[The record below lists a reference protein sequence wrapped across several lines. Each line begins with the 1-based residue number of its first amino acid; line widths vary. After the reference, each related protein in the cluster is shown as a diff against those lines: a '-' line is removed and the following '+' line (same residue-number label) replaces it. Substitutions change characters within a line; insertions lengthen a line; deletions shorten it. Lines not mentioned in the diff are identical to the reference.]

1 MPSKSV
7 KSGLT
12 NQRNLVMINEHMF
25 LKGFIFDAI
34 NCFSGYLETGDF
46 LYLETKRQNLY
57 VDNNLS
63 EEPVT

>member
-7 KSGLT
+7 ESGLT

-34 NCFSGYLETGDF
+34 NCFSSYLETGDF